1 MPGFPAERLLRKG
14 FRLLFGGR
22 SEVNGGQKGTD
33 QHDEQVDF
41 HVALRC
47 AVAATGG
54 NAKGV
59 PIVPL
64 SNDSGAIKNG

>member
-1 MPGFPAERLLRKG
+1 MPCKKLLRER
-14 FRLLFGGR
+14 FRGLFGGR

-47 AVAATGG
+47 AIAAVTAMQSAFHSFRLPMTVGR
-54 NAKGV
+54 
-59 PIVPL
+59 
-64 SNDSGAIKNG
+64 